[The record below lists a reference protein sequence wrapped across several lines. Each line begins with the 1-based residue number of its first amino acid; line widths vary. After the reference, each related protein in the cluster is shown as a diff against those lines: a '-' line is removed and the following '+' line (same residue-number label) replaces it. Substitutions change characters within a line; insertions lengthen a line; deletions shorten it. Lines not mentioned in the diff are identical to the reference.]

1 MKLGYLFSG
10 QGKQFGEMGQDLYQ
24 QEPVYRQT
32 IDQASEALNMDMSDA
47 TVFDNPVNTQVAIVA
62 MSTGIERIINQD
74 FGDPVGATGLSLGE
88 YSAIVAA
95 KGLDFSD
102 ALQLVRDRS
111 HYMDQAGQD
120 HPGKMAAVLK
130 TTADMVDQAVKV
142 GSKKGE
148 IYVANYNTDSQIV
161 IGGSIEGLQ
170 AATDYLHEHGVKRVV
185 PLKMTVASHTPF
197 MQEASDLL
205 AKRIQDVS
213 FNQLAFPVISNTTSQ
228 PFEVNTIKQTLIDQ
242 LINPTHFY
250 NCIQQ
255 LTQLGVDTVV
265 ELGPG
270 DTLMKFAKN
279 VVANDHTFHIDSV
292 KTLNDFRSKAK
303 LVK

>member
-10 QGKQFGEMGQDLYQ
+10 QGKQFGKMGQDLYQ

-111 HYMDQAGQD
+111 HYMDKAGQD

-161 IGGSIEGLQ
+161 IGGSIEGFKQL
-170 AATDYLHEHGVKRVV
+170 
-185 PLKMTVASHTPF
+185 PIICMSTV
-197 MQEASDLL
+197 
-205 AKRIQDVS
+205 
-213 FNQLAFPVISNTTSQ
+213 
-228 PFEVNTIKQTLIDQ
+228 
-242 LINPTHFY
+242 
-250 NCIQQ
+250 
-255 LTQLGVDTVV
+255 
-265 ELGPG
+265 
-270 DTLMKFAKN
+270 
-279 VVANDHTFHIDSV
+279 
-292 KTLNDFRSKAK
+292 LNGLSR
-303 LVK
+303 